1 MSFNLVNFIVSV
13 SKWDWSFQEE
23 QLGGEKESKIVFML
37 WGFFVVY
44 SFIYQDIKAYPK
56 AHITCL
62 SERTD
67 PGS

>member
-1 MSFNLVNFIVSV
+1 MGLVFS
-13 SKWDWSFQEE
+13 EPATGRRE
-23 QLGGEKESKIVFML
+23 EKESKIVFML

-44 SFIYQDIKAYPK
+44 CFIYQDIKAYPK